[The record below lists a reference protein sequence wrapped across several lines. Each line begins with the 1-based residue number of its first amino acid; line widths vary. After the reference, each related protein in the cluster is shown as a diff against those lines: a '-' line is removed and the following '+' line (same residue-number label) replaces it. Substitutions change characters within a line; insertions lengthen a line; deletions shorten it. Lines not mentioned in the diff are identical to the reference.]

1 MASDHSLELYTLKAE
16 LCKSFADPRRQ
27 MLIDALRKGESTVG
41 NLARALE
48 IPQAVVSRHLAILRE
63 RGVASARR
71 EGTNVY
77 YSLSD
82 PKIGEACDMMH
93 QILLGQVE
101 KNKEL
106 AERLIA

>member
-1 MASDHSLELYTLKAE
+1 MASDYNLELYVLKAK
-16 LCKSFADPRRQ
+16 LCKTFADPRRQ
-27 MLIDALRKGESTVG
+27 MLIDALRKGETTVG
-41 NLARALE
+41 DLARALE
-48 IPQAVVSRHLAILRE
+48 LPQAVVSRHLAILRE

-93 QILLGQVE
+93 RILLDQIE

-106 AERLIA
+106 AERLTV

>member
-1 MASDHSLELYTLKAE
+1 MPTQSNLELYSLKAE
-16 LCKSFADPRRQ
+16 LCKTFADPKR
-27 MLIDALRKGESTVG
+27 LIIIDELRNGERTVG
-41 NLARALE
+41 HLAQVLE
-48 IPQAVVSRHLAILRE
+48 IPQAVVSRHLAILRD
-63 RGVASARR
+63 RGVVKPRR

-82 PKIGEACDMMH
+82 PKIGEACDLVH
-93 QILLGQVE
+93 QILLYQMK

>member
-1 MASDHSLELYTLKAE
+1 MASDHNLEFYVLKAE

-41 NLARALE
+41 ELARSLE

-93 QILLGQVE
+93 QILLDQIE